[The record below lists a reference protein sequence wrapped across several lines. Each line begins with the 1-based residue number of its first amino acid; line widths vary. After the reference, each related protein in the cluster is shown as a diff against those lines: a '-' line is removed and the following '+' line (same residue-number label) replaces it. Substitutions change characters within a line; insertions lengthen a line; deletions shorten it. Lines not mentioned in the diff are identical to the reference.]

1 MRLKRLGLSRKCTRG
16 QLACTFT
23 KKSAVQFPASDD
35 EKQAVH
41 ESVRE
46 LIESLSKSA
55 SLASNLVALLNENF
69 LAISKD
75 YRKKILGSVT
85 EIDASLWHLNLQIH
99 NMNKAKERIIGK
111 PE

>member
-1 MRLKRLGLSRKCTRG
+1 M
-16 QLACTFT
+16 
-23 KKSAVQFPASDD
+23 QFPASDE
-35 EKQAVH
+35 EKRLVH

-55 SLASNLVALLNENF
+55 SLASNLVAFLNENF

-75 YRKKILGSVT
+75 YRKELLASVT
-85 EIDASLWHLNLQIH
+85 EIDASLWHLSLQVY
-99 NMNKAKERIIGK
+99 NMNKAKERIISK

>member
-1 MRLKRLGLSRKCTRG
+1 M
-16 QLACTFT
+16 
-23 KKSAVQFPASDD
+23 QFPASDE
-35 EKQAVH
+35 EKQLVH

-55 SLASNLVALLNENF
+55 SLANNLVALLNENF

-75 YRKKILGSVT
+75 YRKELLASVT
-85 EIDASLWHLNLQIH
+85 EIDACLWHLSLQVY